1 MKTMFVA
8 ACCGVLLLTAGCVN
22 TVNDRTTPGVPF
34 IKDRVEGEYERS
46 VDQVFAAARDV
57 VARMGTLAN
66 ESTLYNQTNT
76 VKTIQGKVDERGVWI
91 RVEGIDPKP
100 ITLVVVQA
108 RTKGGGVDLDLAH
121 EIEKQIALQLAAA
134 R

>member
-1 MKTMFVA
+1 MKTMLVGAF
-8 ACCGVLLLTAGCVN
+8 CGVLILMAGCVD
-22 TVNDRTTPGVPF
+22 TVNDRSTPGVPF
-34 IKDRVEGEYERS
+34 VKDRVEGEYERS
-46 VDQVFAAARDV
+46 VDQVFVAAREV
-57 VARMGTLAN
+57 VSNLGTLAN

-76 VKTIQGKVDERGVWI
+76 VKTVQGKVNQRSVWI

-108 RTKGGGVDLDLAH
+108 RTKGGGVDVDLAH
-121 EIEKQIALQLAAA
+121 EIEKQIAIRLATS